1 MRMIHLVPTLFALA
15 PAMARADSSM
25 ARFSD
30 PLPVGARSQARI
42 DAVAVLVG
50 TGYMGDGPTA
60 RGTTN
65 PEDLLRP
72 DLHYHGDPA
81 SLTSWLS
88 ALAAIDAVGVA
99 DHDAQRTTSL
109 HVSSQ
114 LLADSSFVELAHV
127 QLGVDYQVAHRL
139 EVAPVLGGGVETF
152 LYQDSPTGYSE
163 LESRTVNLMGF
174 AGLAGQFGG
183 H

>member
-1 MRMIHLVPTLFALA
+1 MTQLAATLLAIAPTLVH
-15 PAMARADSSM
+15 ADSSM
-25 ARFSD
+25 AHFAD

-50 TGYMGDGPTA
+50 TGYMGAGPTA
-60 RGTTN
+60 RGMTN

-72 DLHYHGDPA
+72 DLHYHGDAA

-88 ALAAIDAVGVA
+88 ALAALDEVGAA
-99 DHDAQRTTSL
+99 DRDVRG
-109 HVSSQ
+109 SSK
-114 LLADSSFVELAHV
+114 LLPDGSFIELARV
-127 QLGVDYQVAHRL
+127 QLGVDHQVAHRL
-139 EVAPVLGGGVETF
+139 DVAPVLGGGVQTV
-152 LYQDSPTGYSE
+152 LYQDSPTDYSE
-163 LESRTVNLMGF
+163 LETKKLNLMGF